1 MPSTRLVSLSVPPET
16 PRAFARRADGFRHAL
31 AGGLW
36 LAPLVYLEHAR
47 FGPGWYGKV
56 VSSDPERLLAWAV
69 SKAIPRRALEVKSLP
84 DVDMP
89 RKGRRRLPG
98 YHIDLWGARL
108 ALAYD
113 PETLAAARRRS
124 PTPTLPLKGEGEA
137 ASSWWR
143 RMALSPEP
151 VMRRTA
157 PEGRFST
164 RAPAIAAAE
173 VGSIKRPTVAACRQ
187 ARSIASSATAA

>member
-1 MPSTRLVSLSVPPET
+1 M
-16 PRAFARRADGFRHAL
+16 

-56 VSSDPERLLAWAV
+56 VSSDPERLLAWAM

-84 DVDMP
+84 DLDMP

-113 PETLAAARRRS
+113 PQTLAAARRRS
-124 PTPTLPLKGEGEA
+124 VTVDGLEA
-137 ASSWWR
+137 GA
-143 RMALSPEP
+143 
-151 VMRRTA
+151 
-157 PEGRFST
+157 GDDQD
-164 RAPAIAAAE
+164 
-173 VGSIKRPTVAACRQ
+173 GSGGQMQHPGAGD
-187 ARSIASSATAA
+187 RSG

>member
-1 MPSTRLVSLSVPPET
+1 MPPET
-16 PRAFARRADGFRHAL
+16 PRAFARRADGFRHAA

-56 VSSDPERLLAWAV
+56 VSSDLERLLTWAA

-84 DVDMP
+84 DLDMP
-89 RKGRRRLPG
+89 REGRRRLPG

-113 PETLAAARRRS
+113 PETLARARERS
-124 PTPTLPLKGEGEA
+124 VTIDRLHPGPGDDHDGA
-137 ASSWWR
+137 
-143 RMALSPEP
+143 
-151 VMRRTA
+151 
-157 PEGRFST
+157 GRKIQH
-164 RAPAIAAAE
+164 P
-173 VGSIKRPTVAACRQ
+173 
-187 ARSIASSATAA
+187 SAGDRGR

>member
-1 MPSTRLVSLSVPPET
+1 VPPEI
-16 PRAFARRADGFRHAL
+16 PRAFARRADGFRHAA

-84 DVDMP
+84 DLDMP
-89 RKGRRRLPG
+89 REGRRRLPG

-113 PETLAAARRRS
+113 PETLARIR
-124 PTPTLPLKGEGEA
+124 
-137 ASSWWR
+137 
-143 RMALSPEP
+143 
-151 VMRRTA
+151 
-157 PEGRFST
+157 
-164 RAPAIAAAE
+164 
-173 VGSIKRPTVAACRQ
+173 KRPSP
-187 ARSIASSATAA
+187 ARGGGQGGGSVPLQRLQPGTGDDQDRAGRNIQDPSAGERGR

>member
-1 MPSTRLVSLSVPPET
+1 MTSTPAGSWFVPPEV
-16 PRAFARRADGFRHAL
+16 PRAFARRADGFRHAA

-47 FGPGWYGKV
+47 FGSGWYGKV
-56 VSSDPERLLAWAV
+56 VSSEPERLLAWAV

-89 RKGRRRLPG
+89 RAGRRRLPG

-113 PETLAAARRRS
+113 PQTLARSRRRENSAS
-124 PTPTLPLKGEGEA
+124 PARGGGQGGGV
-137 ASSWWR
+137 SSER
-143 RMALSPEP
+143 SP
-151 VMRRTA
+151 
-157 PEGRFST
+157 
-164 RAPAIAAAE
+164 
-173 VGSIKRPTVAACRQ
+173 
-187 ARSIASSATAA
+187 

>member
-1 MPSTRLVSLSVPPET
+1 VPPET
-16 PRAFARRADGFRHAL
+16 PRAFARRADGFRHAA

-36 LAPLVYLEHAR
+36 LAPLVYLENAR

-84 DVDMP
+84 DLDMP
-89 RKGRRRLPG
+89 RKGRQRLPG

-113 PETLAAARRRS
+113 PQTLAAARRRQDS
-124 PTPTLPLKGEGEA
+124 PSPLA
-137 ASSWWR
+137 R
-143 RMALSPEP
+143 
-151 VMRRTA
+151 
-157 PEGRFST
+157 EGRGGGSVPVDRLEAGAGDDQH
-164 RAPAIAAAE
+164 RA
-173 VGSIKRPTVAACRQ
+173 GGKTKRPGAGDGRG
-187 ARSIASSATAA
+187 

>member
-1 MPSTRLVSLSVPPET
+1 L
-16 PRAFARRADGFRHAL
+16 PRAFVRRADGFRHAA

-47 FGPGWYGKV
+47 FGAGLYGKV
-56 VSSDPERLLAWAV
+56 VSSDPERLLAWAT

-113 PETLAAARRRS
+113 PDTLAAARRRS
-124 PTPTLPLKGEGEA
+124 VTLDRLEA
-137 ASSWWR
+137 GA
-143 RMALSPEP
+143 
-151 VMRRTA
+151 
-157 PEGRFST
+157 GDDDD
-164 RAPAIAAAE
+164 
-173 VGSIKRPTVAACRQ
+173 G
-187 ARSIASSATAA
+187 ARGKIEHRSAGDRSG

>member
-1 MPSTRLVSLSVPPET
+1 MPPDV
-16 PRAFARRADGFRHAL
+16 PRAFDRRADGFRHAA

-56 VSSDPERLLAWAV
+56 VSSDPERLLTWAA

-84 DVDMP
+84 DLDTP
-89 RKGRRRLPG
+89 RASRRRLPG

-113 PETLAAARRRS
+113 PQTIARARQRVGGPSSARS
-124 PTPTLPLKGEGEA
+124 P
-137 ASSWWR
+137 S
-143 RMALSPEP
+143 
-151 VMRRTA
+151 A
-157 PEGRFST
+157 PI
-164 RAPAIAAAE
+164 P
-173 VGSIKRPTVAACRQ
+173 
-187 ARSIASSATAA
+187 

>member
-1 MPSTRLVSLSVPPET
+1 VPPET
-16 PRAFARRADGFRHAL
+16 PRAFARRADGFRHAA

-36 LAPLVYLEHAR
+36 LAPLVYLENAR

-113 PETLAAARRRS
+113 PQTLAAARRRS
-124 PTPTLPLKGEGEA
+124 IPVERLEAGASDDQDRAGGETQRPSAGD
-137 ASSWWR
+137 R
-143 RMALSPEP
+143 R
-151 VMRRTA
+151 
-157 PEGRFST
+157 G
-164 RAPAIAAAE
+164 
-173 VGSIKRPTVAACRQ
+173 
-187 ARSIASSATAA
+187 

>member
-1 MPSTRLVSLSVPPET
+1 MPSTQPASLPVPPEA
-16 PRAFARRADGFRHAL
+16 PRAFARRSDGFRHAA

-36 LAPLVYLEHAR
+36 LAPLVYLENAR

-56 VSSDPERLLAWAV
+56 VSSDPERLLAWAG

-84 DVDMP
+84 DLDMP

-113 PETLAAARRRS
+113 PDTLAAARRRS
-124 PTPTLPLKGEGEA
+124 VAVDRLEPGAGDDQDGT
-137 ASSWWR
+137 WR
-143 RMALSPEP
+143 KVQRPGAGD
-151 VMRRTA
+151 RR
-157 PEGRFST
+157 G
-164 RAPAIAAAE
+164 
-173 VGSIKRPTVAACRQ
+173 
-187 ARSIASSATAA
+187 

>member
-1 MPSTRLVSLSVPPET
+1 MNSTRAGSSFVPPET
-16 PRAFARRADGFRHAL
+16 PQAFARRADGFRHAA

-56 VSSDPERLLAWAV
+56 VSSDPERLLAWAL

-84 DVDMP
+84 DLGMP
-89 RKGRRRLPG
+89 REGRRRLPG

-113 PETLAAARRRS
+113 PETLARARQRS
-124 PTPTLPLKGEGEA
+124 VTIDRLHAGAGDDHHRA
-137 ASSWWR
+137 
-143 RMALSPEP
+143 
-151 VMRRTA
+151 
-157 PEGRFST
+157 GRKIQHPGAGDGD
-164 RAPAIAAAE
+164 R
-173 VGSIKRPTVAACRQ
+173 
-187 ARSIASSATAA
+187 

>member
-1 MPSTRLVSLSVPPET
+1 VPPEI
-16 PRAFARRADGFRHAL
+16 PRAFARRADGFRHAA

-56 VSSDPERLLAWAV
+56 VSSDPERLLAWAI

-84 DVDMP
+84 DLDMP
-89 RKGRRRLPG
+89 RQGRRRLPG

-113 PETLAAARRRS
+113 PDALARIRQRPS
-124 PTPTLPLKGEGEA
+124 PSGGEQAGGSVPIDRLDSGA
-137 ASSWWR
+137 GDDQDGA
-143 RMALSPEP
+143 
-151 VMRRTA
+151 
-157 PEGRFST
+157 GRKIQH
-164 RAPAIAAAE
+164 P
-173 VGSIKRPTVAACRQ
+173 
-187 ARSIASSATAA
+187 SAGDRDR